1 MPSVES
7 LALTNAIRHAADMRS
22 SSYSPSCSSSSEDNH
37 EYLDYEPKGEFKE
50 MTSDEFTK
58 MFQGKDIYILD
69 FGHIMKD
76 LVIPASILF
85 EKKHV
90 YAAEAC
96 GYDTGFRKTTVGEF
110 KLEPNRWFAEYD
122 LDLTRRVKFID
133 QYTVINRYYVISIN
147 KESIKKV
154 VDKIFS
160 CENWKGADEDMK
172 KCQYD
177 LIIKELEK

>member
-1 MPSVES
+1 MPSAES
-7 LALTNAIRHAADMRS
+7 QALTYAIRNAADLRSGSYS
-22 SSYSPSCSSSSEDNH
+22 SSHNSSSGDKH
-37 EYLDYEPKGEFKE
+37 DYLDYEPKGEFKE

-69 FGHIMKD
+69 FGHIIKN

-85 EKKHV
+85 KKKHV

-110 KLEPNRWFAEYD
+110 KLEPDRWIAGYN
-122 LDLTRRVKFID
+122 LDLTRRVEFID
-133 QYTVINRYYVISIN
+133 QYTVINRCYVISTN
-147 KESIKKV
+147 KESMKKV
-154 VDKIFS
+154 IDEIFS
-160 CENWKGADEDMK
+160 CENWKDADENMK

-177 LIIKELEK
+177 IIIKKLGL